1 MHRRA
6 VISLLG
12 TALLVPGLTV
22 ARPGGARALDL
33 EEALAPRFVGS
44 PDAGAL
50 LIEYFSLTCPHC
62 ARFHTDVWPEI
73 KKKYVDT
80 GRLRLE
86 LRDFPL
92 DQWALRA
99 AALARCL
106 PPKQYGAMIDLLM
119 KQQAA
124 WAGSEQVVQ
133 ALVRLGQLAGIS
145 ETDAMACMTN
155 RPLLEGIAQSRLDG
169 QTEHDVQSTP
179 SFVLN
184 GERISAV
191 TFEDFDSVLSGIAR

>member
-22 ARPGGARALDL
+22 ARPGGVRALDL

-44 PDAGAL
+44 ADAGAL

-106 PPKQYGAMIDLLM
+106 PPKQYAAMIDLLM